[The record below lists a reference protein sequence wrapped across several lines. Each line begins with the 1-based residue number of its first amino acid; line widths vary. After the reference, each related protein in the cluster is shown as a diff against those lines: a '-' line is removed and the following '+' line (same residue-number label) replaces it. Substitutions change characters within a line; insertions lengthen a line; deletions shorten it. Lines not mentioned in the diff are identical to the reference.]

1 MPGDLC
7 VSPCVAA
14 VPRHVFS
21 YLLSRLQDPLRYLH
35 LQWLP
40 RPLVPLILLALL
52 LIRNDAGEYLDIRG
66 LAADSKRVGTGWL
79 LGSHP
84 EWLIGQGYRLLHLL
98 LVSKL
103 LLNEV
108 EVI

>member
-7 VSPCVAA
+7 VAPCVAP

-21 YLLSRLQDPLRYLH
+21 YILSRLQDPLRYLH

-40 RPLVPLILLALL
+40 LPLVPLIFFALF
-52 LIRNDAGEYLDIRG
+52 LIGCNAGKYLDVRG

-84 EWLIGQGYRLLHLL
+84 EWLIGQGYWLLQLL
-98 LVSKL
+98 LVCKL